1 MATTRTPLLSND
13 RVSLRSASSSSSS
26 SITRKEQRR
35 RQDVVR
41 YISFASAITSCL
53 CAGSITAYS
62 LYGHLFQERLRYT
75 QLQVN
80 IVVIAAEIALYLPVS
95 LFGYICDRVGPAPLS
110 FASAILFAVGYI
122 LAAFTY
128 KSGAKDVY
136 GYTAERGWPLAV
148 MVSAFVVIGCATT
161 LMYLSAVTTCAKN
174 FGKGKHKGL
183 ALASPIAAFGLSGMW
198 QSQVGSRILYE
209 RRPDGRHGDVD
220 VFKFFIFLAGTLFL
234 VGMAGTFF
242 LKIVDEEELID
253 EAVEELER
261 SGLLEDSAFFR
272 GTDRGYGS
280 FASGSDE
287 EAMENRR
294 VEEAKAQAEEEARKK
309 TWLLNEETRRFLK
322 DHTMWWLAAGF
333 FFVSGPGEA
342 FITNLGTIIGTLYPP
357 NLDPGHVPTT
367 AATHVS
373 IVAVTST
380 AARIIFGTL
389 TDFLAPPS
397 TTHHFGSVSNSLAS
411 LPPRP
416 SRFSIS
422 RVTFLLFSA
431 LLLSLGQIILAS
443 GLIQNHGSRFWLVS
457 SLIGSGYGS
466 LFSLTPL
473 MISVIWG
480 VENFGTNWGI
490 VAMVPAAGATFWG
503 VVYSQVYQMAAKARS
518 YRMGLEE
525 EDVMCYGRECYAAT
539 FWAMAISVWIG
550 CALWIWAWK
559 GPGGWS
565 KRGIAV

>member
-1 MATTRTPLLSND
+1 
-13 RVSLRSASSSSSS
+13 
-26 SITRKEQRR
+26 
-35 RQDVVR
+35 
-41 YISFASAITSCL
+41 
-53 CAGSITAYS
+53 
-62 LYGHLFQERLRYT
+62 
-75 QLQVN
+75 
-80 IVVIAAEIALYLPVS
+80 
-95 LFGYICDRVGPAPLS
+95 
-110 FASAILFAVGYI
+110 
-122 LAAFTY
+122 
-128 KSGAKDVY
+128 
-136 GYTAERGWPLAV
+136 
-148 MVSAFVVIGCATT
+148 
-161 LMYLSAVTTCAKN
+161 
-174 FGKGKHKGL
+174 
-183 ALASPIAAFGLSGMW
+183 
-198 QSQVGSRILYE
+198 
-209 RRPDGRHGDVD
+209 
-220 VFKFFIFLAGTLFL
+220 
-234 VGMAGTFF
+234 
-242 LKIVDEEELID
+242 
-253 EAVEELER
+253 
-261 SGLLEDSAFFR
+261 
-272 GTDRGYGS
+272 
-280 FASGSDE
+280 
-287 EAMENRR
+287 
-294 VEEAKAQAEEEARKK
+294 
-309 TWLLNEETRRFLK
+309 
-322 DHTMWWLAAGF
+322 
-333 FFVSGPGEA
+333 
-342 FITNLGTIIGTLYPP
+342 LGTIIGTLYPP

-389 TDFLAPPS
+389 TDLLAPPS

-422 RVTFLLFSA
+422 RVTFLLLSA